1 MANHALFPNF
11 SKLASVARVLPVS
24 TAECERCFSTMKRI
38 KTVLRKH
45 METNTRDRLIRIPAE
60 GPELESFNFDTAADL
75 WGSLCQRI
83 SITFKNFVKFES

>member
-38 KTVLRKH
+38 KTVLRNH
-45 METNTRDRLIRIPAE
+45 METSRVIRIPAE

-75 WGSLCQRI
+75 WGSLCQRRI
-83 SITFKNFVKFES
+83 F